1 MRAPLACLAASSTA
15 SPAVAVEPSTSGS
28 GFYEKAVAAAAAAG
42 SASKRTR
49 LVDAPGDFISL
60 EFDEPALPPLS
71 HDREFADVRDAKD
84 ALRLSPW
91 SGNRGYNRP
100 VSDGTTLLHEEILDF
115 AHFMAPTEAE
125 IAARNKIV
133 GQLVSIVKGRW
144 PSCELQV
151 FGSFS
156 SGLFIPSSDID
167 MVLFNSGSSPVD
179 ALNELA
185 RALRRTALY
194 RDIVVISKAR
204 IPIIKFS
211 DASTMLMLN
220 VAVDV
225 RDGIASSAFVKE
237 LCVSHPCI
245 KPLVIVLKT
254 FLKARDLHDTYHGG
268 VGSYLLTLM
277 VLAAVQQC
285 PGIEEGGRR
294 LQEANL
300 GALLIHFFD
309 LWGRRFNYLKLGVRV
324 SGQGSLY
331 EKQAEGTLDRARPQL
346 LSIEDPVSGS
356 FDVGKNSY
364 NIMMVRRAFEA
375 AYYAITVPNQ
385 SDKRRCVQPCKLHQQ
400 QQQQQQQQHQT
411 TPQRTGCSLTA
422 SQPAGPHH
430 GLGPQRSTS
439 SLPTRTIQQN
449 SLESSHATIT
459 LCPHRPPC
467 PSCSRCAGCSRR
479 LPRMECQPDGRG

>member
-1 MRAPLACLAASSTA
+1 M
-15 SPAVAVEPSTSGS
+15 
-28 GFYEKAVAAAAAAG
+28 AAAAAAG

-49 LVDAPGDFISL
+49 LVDAPGDFISID
-60 EFDEPALPPLS
+60 FDEPPPHAS
-71 HDREFADVRDAKD
+71 AHERDFADVRDAKD

-91 SGNRGYNRP
+91 SGSRSYNRP
-100 VSDGTTLLHEEILDF
+100 VSDGSTLLHEEILDF

-133 GQLVSIVKGRW
+133 GQLTGIAKGRW

-211 DASTMLMLN
+211 DASTMVMLN

-225 RDGIASSAFVKE
+225 RDGIASSAFVKQ
-237 LCVSHPCI
+237 LCTSHPCI

-254 FLKARDLHDTYHGG
+254 FLKSRDLHDTYHGG

-285 PGIEEGGRR
+285 PGIAHAAGARLEEV
-294 LQEANL
+294 NL

-309 LWGRRFNYLKLGVRV
+309 LWGRRFNYIKLGVRV

-331 EKQAEGTLDRARPQL
+331 DKQAEGTFDRARPQL

-385 SDKRRCVQPCKLHQQ
+385 SDKRRQEQ
-400 QQQQQQQQHQT
+400 
-411 TPQRTGCSLTA
+411 SLF
-422 SQPAGPHH
+422 
-430 GLGPQRSTS
+430 R
-439 SLPTRTIQQN
+439 
-449 SLESSHATIT
+449 
-459 LCPHRPPC
+459 
-467 PSCSRCAGCSRR
+467 RCAPPHTHPTAAC
-479 LPRMECQPDGRG
+479 

>member
-1 MRAPLACLAASSTA
+1 
-15 SPAVAVEPSTSGS
+15 
-28 GFYEKAVAAAAAAG
+28 
-42 SASKRTR
+42 
-49 LVDAPGDFISL
+49 
-60 EFDEPALPPLS
+60 
-71 HDREFADVRDAKD
+71 
-84 ALRLSPW
+84 
-91 SGNRGYNRP
+91 
-100 VSDGTTLLHEEILDF
+100 
-115 AHFMAPTEAE
+115 MAPTEAE

-133 GQLVSIVKGRW
+133 GQLMGIVKGRW
-144 PSCELQV
+144 PQCDLQV

-220 VAVDV
+220 IAVDV
-225 RDGIASSAFVKE
+225 RDGIASSAFVKQ
-237 LCVSHPCI
+237 LCSSHPCI

-254 FLKARDLHDTYHGG
+254 FLRARDLHDTYHGG

-277 VLAAVQQC
+277 VLASVQQC
-285 PGIEEGGRR
+285 PGLSDGAGGR
-294 LQEANL
+294 LEEANL

-309 LWGRRFNYLKLGVRV
+309 LWGRRFNYIKLGVRV
-324 SGQGSLY
+324 SEPGSFY
-331 EKQAEGTLDRARPQL
+331 DKQAEGVFDRARPQL

-375 AYYAITVPNQ
+375 AFYAITVPNS
-385 SDKRRCVQPCKLHQQ
+385 SDRRRCH
-400 QQQQQQQQHQT
+400 
-411 TPQRTGCSLTA
+411 TPARC
-422 SQPAGPHH
+422 
-430 GLGPQRSTS
+430 
-439 SLPTRTIQQN
+439 
-449 SLESSHATIT
+449 IT
-459 LCPHRPPC
+459 
-467 PSCSRCAGCSRR
+467 
-479 LPRMECQPDGRG
+479 